1 MVVAEIN
8 SGLGNQMFQY
18 AAGLSLS
25 QRLKVPLLIDRSWYD
40 HVDQHQTP
48 RQFELDKYPIELRFA
63 ESSLLDH
70 EFRLKGNSLAQRI
83 RNKLNRMMPYYRQ
96 RVFVEPHFHYDPH
109 FEALSAP
116 VMLSGYW
123 QSERYFMSAAEQVR
137 SAFITE
143 IPARLNPYL
152 AQMEETTAVSV
163 HVRRGDMVNNPDVMQ
178 VHGYCNLD
186 YYKSAIRQMN
196 QAFPDCRFFVFSD
209 DLDWCRENLA
219 DSADCV
225 YVEGNEGPLAYLD
238 IQLMR
243 NCHHHII
250 ANSSF
255 SWWGAWLN
263 PRQDKRVIAPRRW
276 FAHDRHDTRDLI
288 PASWQRI

>member
-1 MVVAEIN
+1 MVVTEIN

-25 QRLKVPLLIDRSWYD
+25 LRLEVPLLIDRSWYE
-40 HVDQHQTP
+40 HAEHHQTP
-48 RQFELDKYPIELRFA
+48 RQFELDKYPIPLRFA
-63 ESSLLDH
+63 EAKLLDDD
-70 EFRLKGNSLAQRI
+70 FRLKGSSLSQRL
-83 RNKLNRMMPYYRQ
+83 RNKLNRMKPYYRQ
-96 RVFVEPHFHYDPH
+96 RVFVEPHFHYDAH
-109 FEALSAP
+109 FEALKSP

-123 QSERYFMSAAEQVR
+123 QSEKYFLTAAEQVR
-137 SAFITE
+137 KAFTTP
-143 IPARLNPYL
+143 IPERLNPYL
-152 AQMEETTAVSV
+152 AQMQETTAVSL

-186 YYKSAIRQMN
+186 YYNSAISQMN
-196 QAFPDCRFFVFSD
+196 QTFPGCRFFVFSD
-209 DLDWCRENLA
+209 DLDWCRANLA
-219 DSADCV
+219 ESADCV
-225 YVEGNEGPLAYLD
+225 YVEGNDGPLAYLD